1 MRNLVFFY
9 VICCFKIFCK
19 RCVGGS
25 KNKWKLVFNT
35 FLLVLVLKEGF
46 PHFGVFLVLKTKRS
60 EESVAEGSFGRPS
73 TYSKHCDSHHL
84 RGDYGHSSKSYW
96 RSKWYL
102 FDADDRSMS
111 QLFDQCSPSFGNAT
125 NPKREPLSLCWNY
138 CHGPFC
144 LDVIYYYLCHRDR
157 RVSFLGKSG
166 DCCCS
171 PEFCGLHGLDGNSSY
186 LFYGICYH
194 HLQTMEFEGFANVT
208 MMRICSTVVSHMC
221 VASAVVF
228 LVYSMQRSIAAKL
241 ESGDAFSLLRGFRKV
256 LRGVCDGDLVLD
268 NEFQIVG
275 DATSLEQLLK
285 SERQLVGTNFLDLF
299 LDIEGRQCFKQ
310 FLNAESASKQMDK
323 MDNRDAFALPRGLRV
338 SLQGAEGPIS
348 ADVFCTRVPNGE
360 GPDYCLLA
368 LKEDPEQHLAD
379 CAPCAPPSEGSQ
391 VFEASSTAKLGSQGS
406 SIPEIFASA
415 FEDLVQ
421 VALLVSNDS
430 VGLDIEE
437 ATLSFERS
445 PNETMPTLRKLLRGS
460 GLERV
465 KRACQ
470 SVCNLPEGEHHALRS
485 PLRFRIPGAPGS
497 SLSAERVHIS
507 VDREMP
513 GQFWMHLSALRT
525 SHRKERELEGI
536 IEE

>member
-1 MRNLVFFY
+1 MVAKTSGNCC
-9 VICCFKIFCK
+9 VILFCL
-19 RCVGGS
+19 CWF
-25 KNKWKLVFNT
+25 WKKVSHTL
-35 FLLVLVLKEGF
+35 GF
-46 PHFGVFLVLKTKRS
+46 FLVLKTKRS

-125 NPKREPLSLCWNY
+125 NPKRESLSLCWNC

-157 RVSFLGKSG
+157 RVSFWENLVIVAVV
-166 DCCCS
+166 
-171 PEFCGLHGLDGNSSY
+171 LNSVAFMDLMVTVPTCFMGSATIIY
-186 LFYGICYH
+186 KRW
-194 HLQTMEFEGFANVT
+194 EFEGFANVT

-310 FLNAESASKQMDK
+310 FLNAESASKQMD
-323 MDNRDAFALPRGLRV
+323 
-338 SLQGAEGPIS
+338 
-348 ADVFCTRVPNGE
+348 
-360 GPDYCLLA
+360 
-368 LKEDPEQHLAD
+368 
-379 CAPCAPPSEGSQ
+379 
-391 VFEASSTAKLGSQGS
+391 
-406 SIPEIFASA
+406 
-415 FEDLVQ
+415 
-421 VALLVSNDS
+421 
-430 VGLDIEE
+430 
-437 ATLSFERS
+437 
-445 PNETMPTLRKLLRGS
+445 
-460 GLERV
+460 
-465 KRACQ
+465 
-470 SVCNLPEGEHHALRS
+470 
-485 PLRFRIPGAPGS
+485 
-497 SLSAERVHIS
+497 
-507 VDREMP
+507 
-513 GQFWMHLSALRT
+513 
-525 SHRKERELEGI
+525 
-536 IEE
+536 

>member
-1 MRNLVFFY
+1 MLKARLDVLRLVHSISIHIIFVAIMATAQK
-9 VICCFKIFCK
+9 VIEDPSGTSWMQMIAPCLSYLISALQHSGTLQIQKESHF
-19 RCVGGS
+19 RCVEILAMALFALMLSSSIYVTDIEAFRFMESMVIVAIILNSVVFIDLMVTVPTCLMGS
-25 KNKWKLVFNT
+25 AT
-35 FLLVLVLKEGF
+35 IIY
-46 PHFGVFLVLKTKRS
+46 KRW
-60 EESVAEGSFGRPS
+60 E
-73 TYSKHCDSHHL
+73 L
-84 RGDYGHSSKSYW
+84 
-96 RSKWYL
+96 
-102 FDADDRSMS
+102 
-111 QLFDQCSPSFGNAT
+111 
-125 NPKREPLSLCWNY
+125 
-138 CHGPFC
+138 
-144 LDVIYYYLCHRDR
+144 
-157 RVSFLGKSG
+157 
-166 DCCCS
+166 
-171 PEFCGLHGLDGNSSY
+171 
-186 LFYGICYH
+186 
-194 HLQTMEFEGFANVT
+194 EGFANVT
-208 MMRICSTVVSHMC
+208 MMSVCSTVVSHIC
-221 VASAVVF
+221 VASAVAF
-228 LVYSMQRSIAAKL
+228 LVYSVQRSIAAKL

-268 NEFQIVG
+268 HEFQIVG

-285 SERQLVGTNFLDLF
+285 SERKLVGTNFLDLF
-299 LDIEGRQCFKQ
+299 LDIEGRQCFMQ
-310 FLNAESASKQMDK
+310 FLNAESASKQ

-379 CAPCAPPSEGSQ
+379 CAPPSEGSQ
-391 VFEASSTAKLGSQGS
+391 VFQASSTAKLGSQGS
-406 SIPEIFASA
+406 SISEIFACTCV
-415 FEDLVQ
+415 DLVQ
-421 VALLVSNDS
+421 VSLLVSNNS
-430 VGLDIEE
+430 AGLDIEE
-437 ATLSFERS
+437 ATLSFERSEGS

-507 VDREMP
+507 VDTEMP
-513 GQFWMHLSALRT
+513 GTLQFWMHLSALRT

>member
-1 MRNLVFFY
+1 MLKARLDVLRRIQSIAIHIIFVAIMATARKVIEDPSGTSLMQTIAPCLSYLISALLHSGTLQIQKESHFRCAEITAMVLFALMLSTTICVTEIEEFLFWENLVI
-9 VICCFKIFCK
+9 VA
-19 RCVGGS
+19 V
-25 KNKWKLVFNT
+25 
-35 FLLVLVLKEGF
+35 VLN
-46 PHFGVFLVLKTKRS
+46 
-60 EESVAEGSFGRPS
+60 SVAFMDLMVTVPTCFMGF
-73 TYSKHCDSHHL
+73 
-84 RGDYGHSSKSYW
+84 
-96 RSKWYL
+96 
-102 FDADDRSMS
+102 
-111 QLFDQCSPSFGNAT
+111 AT
-125 NPKREPLSLCWNY
+125 IIYKRW
-138 CHGPFC
+138 
-144 LDVIYYYLCHRDR
+144 
-157 RVSFLGKSG
+157 
-166 DCCCS
+166 
-171 PEFCGLHGLDGNSSY
+171 
-186 LFYGICYH
+186 
-194 HLQTMEFEGFANVT
+194 EFEGFANVT

-275 DATSLEQLLK
+275 DDTSLEQLLK